1 MTAGTGRPRVLEL
14 ASPWTRAAGRML
26 VGLGWDVVLVEPP
39 GGSPE
44 RAVRDGIP
52 FTHWHAGKSSVL
64 LDPAADPARWRTLTA
79 GADVILHT
87 DDLPAGVPT
96 RVATVRITPYGS
108 DGPAAGLP
116 ATDLTVAARGGM
128 LAQVGTP
135 DSPPLRLPQ
144 DQAEQLAGAYGAIAA
159 VLCGAGGRWDPAP
172 VLEVSALEAVAGCLE
187 TGALTAIHADRVDP
201 RPGRQHPLV
210 LHGLFRTADG
220 YVGGGLG
227 GSPRMWDDLLGWLAE
242 EGLDS
247 GLADP
252 RWATAEA
259 RAADRT
265 ALFTALD
272 DLLAGVDAADWAE
285 RAQARRLPWAA
296 VDPPDRLRQDPQ
308 LLSRDFFRPT
318 CLDGRVVPDL
328 GFGVQV
334 EGAPA
339 GPLRPP
345 VPGTGPR
352 ATAPR
357 TTTPLTT
364 AGAAPAPAALLE
376 GIRVIDLTWVL
387 AGPFAT
393 RVLADHGAEVI
404 KVESVR
410 RPDPTRFNPAM
421 HLSRDRT
428 AGPDTSGYFNEY
440 NRNKHSIALD
450 TRTDEGRAVLAD
462 LIASADVVVENF
474 SASVMARMGL
484 GYQELRRLRPD
495 IVYLSMS
502 GMGHTGPRRDWVTYA
517 DIVSAASGLTALTG
531 WGPDEVVGVIYGHAD
546 IVAGLHGALAVV
558 AALARR
564 RVTGRGAHLDLSQ
577 LEASAAALGTV
588 LLDAAAHP
596 EAPPVPLGNADP
608 DLAPHGVH
616 RCLGPDAWVAVAVR
630 DAADW
635 AALCRVLDRPDLATD
650 PGYATAAGRRAAA
663 AGIDA
668 AIGAWT
674 GQRSAADAAGT
685 LLTAGVPAAPV
696 QDGRDLLTDA
706 QLGHRGFFQPVDHPV
721 AGRHLSEAS
730 PIRTP
735 HRATPIRR
743 PAPVLGADTTRLLTA
758 LGYPAERVAAL
769 AARGVLR

>member
-1 MTAGTGRPRVLEL
+1 MTAGPDRPRVLEL
-14 ASPWTRAAGRML
+14 GTGWTRAAGRML

-44 RAVRDGIP
+44 RTVRDGIP

-64 LDPAADPARWRTLTA
+64 LDPAADPDRWRTLVA

-87 DDLPAGVPT
+87 GDLPAGVPT
-96 RVATVRITPYGS
+96 RVATVRISPYGS

-159 VLCGAGGRWDPAP
+159 VLSVAGGRWDPAP
-172 VLEVSALEAVAGCLE
+172 VLEVSALEAVAACLE
-187 TGALTAIHADRVDP
+187 TGALTQIHADRVDP
-201 RPGRQHPLV
+201 RPGRHHPLV

-242 EGLDS
+242 EGVGSALT
-247 GLADP
+247 DP

-259 RAADRT
+259 RAGDRT
-265 ALFTALD
+265 ALFAALD
-272 DLLAGVDAADWAE
+272 DLLAGVGAADWAE

-296 VDPPDRLRQDPQ
+296 VDPPHRLRQDPQ
-308 LLSRDFFRPT
+308 LLARDFFRPT
-318 CLDGRVVPDL
+318 GLAGRVVPDL
-328 GFGVQV
+328 GFGVRV
-334 EGAPA
+334 EGAPT
-339 GPLRPP
+339 GPLQPP
-345 VPGTGPR
+345 APGAGQP
-352 ATAPR
+352 AVSTAPR
-357 TTTPLTT
+357 AATGP
-364 AGAAPAPAALLE
+364 APAPVSLLD
-376 GIRVIDLTWVL
+376 GVRVVDLTWVL

-421 HLSRDRT
+421 HLSRDP
-428 AGPDTSGYFNEY
+428 AGGPDASGYFNEY

-462 LIASADVVVENF
+462 LVASADVVVENF
-474 SASVMARMGL
+474 SASVMTRMGL
-484 GYQELRRLRPD
+484 GYDELRRLRPD

-531 WGPDEVVGVIYGHAD
+531 WGPDDVVGVIYGHAD

-577 LEASAAALGTV
+577 LEASAASLGTV

-630 DAADW
+630 DTTDW
-635 AALCRVLDRPDLATD
+635 AALCRVLDRPDWATD
-650 PGYATAAGRRAAA
+650 PSYATAAGRRAAA

-668 AIGAWT
+668 ALGAWA
-674 GQRSAADAAGT
+674 GQRSAADAADA
-685 LLTAGVPAAPV
+685 LLAAGVPAAPV
-696 QDGRDLLTDA
+696 QDGRDLLADA
-706 QLGHRGFFQPVDHPV
+706 QLAHRGFFQPVEHPV
-721 AGRHLSEAS
+721 AGRHPSEAS

-735 HRATPIRR
+735 QRATPIRR
-743 PAPVLGADTTRLLTA
+743 PAPVLGADTGRLLAA
-758 LGYPAERVAAL
+758 LGYPDERIAAL
-769 AARGVLR
+769 AAQGVLR